1 MLLHMIFSSCVRW
14 SQSLLLSMH
23 SVANFSFLYDNLYY
37 ACVVVLCVFQ
47 QRGDGWILL
56 AGDGRIYR
64 DKKFCTRKL
73 VTLCSASHTA
83 QIHGHSQPLGPSES
97 WGVAL
102 PGGSLPWIGSKR
114 QAPGQSG
121 AGALSWGR
129 VSRGA
134 AGGASQGSCSP
145 SSGPP
150 FSRRLLPLVLPARRP
165 DGTWPPPL
173 WQQQDGA
180 WAAPLRS
187 SSGAPSW
194 TLSLSHLYAVHPLYV
209 TLFKLPLLLG
219 TKTHL
224 YLPRKKPTHV
234 CVFSSQAH
242 RMHPSF

>member
-1 MLLHMIFSSCVRW
+1 M
-14 SQSLLLSMH
+14 
-23 SVANFSFLYDNLYY
+23 
-37 ACVVVLCVFQ
+37 
-47 QRGDGWILL
+47 
-56 AGDGRIYR
+56 AGDCRIYR

-150 FSRRLLPLVLPARRP
+150 FSRRLLPLVLPGQETRRNMASATVAAARRSL
-165 DGTWPPPL
+165 GRTPPFLFRRGYQTERGVYGYRPRKPQSREPRGDLARPPGSGWGWAGALGASEAGESSRRACGGVPL
-173 WQQQDGA
+173 GG
-180 WAAPLRS
+180 L
-187 SSGAPSW
+187 SSGFEERSVCAQASAEEGKMRGQREADMGVVSVRGISSPSSVVKE
-194 TLSLSHLYAVHPLYV
+194 L
-209 TLFKLPLLLG
+209 
-219 TKTHL
+219 
-224 YLPRKKPTHV
+224 
-234 CVFSSQAH
+234 
-242 RMHPSF
+242 

>member
-1 MLLHMIFSSCVRW
+1 M
-14 SQSLLLSMH
+14 
-23 SVANFSFLYDNLYY
+23 
-37 ACVVVLCVFQ
+37 
-47 QRGDGWILL
+47 
-56 AGDGRIYR
+56 AGDCRIYR

-180 WAAPLRS
+180 SAAPLRS
-187 SSGAPSW
+187 SSGAATRQKGVSTATGRESPRAGNLAGTW
-194 TLSLSHLYAVHPLYV
+194 RALQVRGGAGPGLWGPA
-209 TLFKLPLLLG
+209 KQGGLPAG
-219 TKTHL
+219 
-224 YLPRKKPTHV
+224 PVVGCRWV
-234 CVFSSQAH
+234 G
-242 RMHPSF
+242 